1 MNYASGKKYAIIKAE
16 RNVIDLRNTSLC
28 YIEHNGCYLML
39 HRTKKAVDENS
50 GKWIGVGGGFEEG
63 ESPEDCCIR
72 EVREETGYTV
82 LPESI
87 RPFGEIEEKR
97 QSRHEPMI
105 WHQYSRLYFC
115 DVAPEQGNCEFTA
128 NEKKYGFH
136 RVMYTL
142 EEALEKNRRMTA
154 GEGEKPWNQ
163 REYRTLRILKEY
175 LESNEAE

>member
-72 EVREETGYTV
+72 EVREETGISLSFSDLSFRGVITFVSDEWGTEYMHLFTAS
-82 LPESI
+82 LPEDCNENAESFLCSEGVLKWI
-87 RPFGEIEEKR
+87 PKNEVTSLPIWEGDRVFLQLLAQNEPFFSLKLVYRGDE
-97 QSRHEPMI
+97 
-105 WHQYSRLYFC
+105 L
-115 DVAPEQGNCEFTA
+115 V
-128 NEKKYGFH
+128 EKKRY
-136 RVMYTL
+136 
-142 EEALEKNRRMTA
+142 
-154 GEGEKPWNQ
+154 
-163 REYRTLRILKEY
+163 
-175 LESNEAE
+175 